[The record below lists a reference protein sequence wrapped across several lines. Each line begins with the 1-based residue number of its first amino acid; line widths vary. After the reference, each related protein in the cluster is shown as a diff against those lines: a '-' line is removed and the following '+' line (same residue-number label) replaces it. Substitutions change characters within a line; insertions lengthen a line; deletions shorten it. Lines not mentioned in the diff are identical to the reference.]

1 MAAVVQHL
9 PQGRFQLLPG
19 IRQGEA
25 QGGAAVDGLHRRRQG
40 QFLRQPGDI
49 LLPVG
54 QLPPGKRGDACLLHH
69 LLGDGL
75 VHGHAGPQVPG
86 TGIGYPQQVEGRL
99 DAPVLAALAVEPQE
113 HRVRQAA
120 DLQYAGAEKAGGP
133 VPPGRPDYR
142 QVGSP
147 GGDLLLGTQTIWG
160 VKNILPLPFPSLQA
174 QEHVYQDRAVPQA
187 PQCAA
192 DPLPGYQGYLALR
205 GQAAGQ
211 YDNIQI
217 RFLSVLVLIAPPLP
231 GQLLMSSRSKAH
243 LRYRVE
249 IFVPPGTQQRT

>member
-1 MAAVVQHL
+1 M
-9 PQGRFQLLPG
+9 
-19 IRQGEA
+19 
-25 QGGAAVDGLHRRRQG
+25 
-40 QFLRQPGDI
+40 
-49 LLPVG
+49 
-54 QLPPGKRGDACLLHH
+54 
-69 LLGDGL
+69 
-75 VHGHAGPQVPG
+75 PG

-99 DAPVLAALAVEPQE
+99 DAPVLTALAVEPQE
-113 HRVRQAA
+113 HRVRQTA
-120 DLQYAGAEKAGGP
+120 DLQYARTEKTGGL
-133 VPPGRPDYR
+133 VPPGRPDRR

-147 GGDLLLGTQTIWG
+147 GGDLLLGTQAVRG

-205 GQAAGQ
+205 RQAASQ

-217 RFLSVLVLIAPPLP
+217 RFLSVLVLIVPPLP
-231 GQLLMSSRSKAH
+231 GRLLMIPQSKAY

-249 IFVPPGTQQRT
+249 IFIPQCTQERT